1 MKIKVRVGRS
11 HIDGKGVFAA
21 QPIKKGTR
29 ILEYT
34 GEKISRQEA
43 TERLARG
50 NVYVFFFD
58 TCYDIDGNTP
68 KNRARYINHSCD
80 PNCESDIVAGSI
92 WITALRDI
100 RVGEELSYDYGHEL
114 EGYEQ
119 RPCRCGAKNCCGYIV
134 DKAYREKIVT
144 PQSRP
149 SLQDP

>member
-1 MKIKVRVGRS
+1 MTSQVRVGRS

-43 TERLARG
+43 TERVAQG

-58 TCYDIDGNTP
+58 PQYDIDGNTP

-80 PNCESDIVAGSI
+80 PNCESDIIAGRI
-92 WITALRDI
+92 WIIALRDI
-100 RVGEELSYDYGHEL
+100 RAGEELSYDYGYEL
-114 EGYEQ
+114 DDYEQ
-119 RPCRCGAKNCCGYIV
+119 RPCRCGATNCCGYIV
-134 DKAYREKIVT
+134 DKAYRAKIVT
-144 PQSRP
+144 PQRKV
-149 SLQDP
+149 

>member
-1 MKIKVRVGRS
+1 MKIRVRVGRS

-29 ILEYT
+29 IIEYT

-43 TERLARG
+43 TERVAHG

-58 TCYDIDGNTP
+58 IHYDIDGNTP

-80 PNCESDIVAGSI
+80 PNCESDIIEGRI
-92 WITALRDI
+92 WIIALRDI
-100 RVGEELSYDYGHEL
+100 RTGEELSYDYGLDL
-114 EGYEQ
+114 EGYGH

-134 DKAYREKIVT
+134 AKEYRTQIVMPQRKA
-144 PQSRP
+144 
-149 SLQDP
+149 